1 MDNNKLSSRFLKQN
15 SEQNFSN
22 KLNKLNENNIF
33 GIEEVPNNKIE
44 EDFRK
49 ALLEKIDTIPV
60 WFEYSQ
66 NRQKELIKNFV
77 EARIASEDIKLEEI
91 DKDIL
96 IDNLLSSITNFGA
109 IQELLDKE
117 NVQAVI
123 VNGTKSI
130 HIEIDGRILNTE
142 SCLNEKQLKFLISS
156 ISNMSGIEKFKGIN
170 QFAIKNYSI
179 SFVSND
185 ICLNGPNITIRKK
198 SVFTPEYLIKKGMFT
213 SEIYEFLISAIDMK
227 KNIVISGGI
236 NSGKTTLIDAII
248 SKPLKNK
255 RTFILEN
262 NPQINFDSNSVV
274 KFKNNDGI
282 ISYIA
287 KSSPEYLVCDLN
299 YIEPEF
305 IDMNGFITTIR
316 ANSTDS
322 AIQVLIGMCVVGG
335 LPAKFAKSK
344 ALKNFD
350 YIIQLEKF
358 EDGISRISSIVELT
372 PSKTMQASIKTIAK
386 YADGEFI
393 TQIPQPFTSMRAKT
407 ILV

>member
-1 MDNNKLSSRFLKQN
+1 MENNKLSSRFLKQN
-15 SEQNFSN
+15 SKNTLSQ
-22 KLNKLNENNIF
+22 KLNKFSEGNVF
-33 GIEEVPNNKIE
+33 DIEEIPNKKLE

-77 EARIASEDIKLEEI
+77 EGRITSEDIKIEEI

-96 IDNLLSSITNFGA
+96 IDNLMNSITNFGA
-109 IQELLDKE
+109 VQELLDKE

-123 VNGTKSI
+123 ANGIKSI
-130 HIEIDGRILNTE
+130 YIEINGKILNTE
-142 SCLNEKQLKFLISS
+142 TCLSEKQLKFLISS
-156 ISNMSGIEKFKGIN
+156 ISNMSGIEKFNGIN
-170 QFAIKNYSI
+170 QFSIKDYLI
-179 SFVSND
+179 SVVGNN

-198 SVFTPEYLIKKGMFT
+198 SVFTPEYLIKSGMLT
-213 SEIYEFLISAIDMK
+213 NEIYEFLISAIDMK

-274 KFKNNDGI
+274 KFKNNEGI

-305 IDMNGFITTIR
+305 IDMNGVITTIR

-335 LPAKFAKSK
+335 LPAKFAKNK

-350 YIIQLEKF
+350 YIVHLEKC
-358 EDGISRISSIVELT
+358 EDGISRITSIVELT
-372 PSKTMQASIKTIAK
+372 PAKTMQASIKTIVK
-386 YADGEFI
+386 YVDGEFI
-393 TQIPQPFTSMRAKT
+393 TQIPQPYTSMRAKAL
-407 ILV
+407 LV

>member
-1 MDNNKLSSRFLKQN
+1 MENNKLSSRFLKQN
-15 SEQNFSN
+15 SKNTLSQ
-22 KLNKLNENNIF
+22 KLNKFSEGNVF
-33 GIEEVPNNKIE
+33 DIEEIPNKKLE

-77 EARIASEDIKLEEI
+77 EGRIISEDIKIEEI

-96 IDNLLSSITNFGA
+96 IDNLMNSITNFGA
-109 IQELLDKE
+109 VQELLDKE

-130 HIEIDGRILNTE
+130 YIEINGKILNTE
-142 SCLNEKQLKFLISS
+142 TCLSEKQLKFLISS
-156 ISNMSGIEKFKGIN
+156 ISNMSGIEKFNGIN
-170 QFAIKNYSI
+170 QFSIKDYLI
-179 SFVSND
+179 SVVGNN

-198 SVFTPEYLIKKGMFT
+198 SVFTPEYLIKSGMLT
-213 SEIYEFLISAIDMK
+213 NEIYEFLISAIDMK

-236 NSGKTTLIDAII
+236 NSGKTSLINAII

-262 NPQINFDSNSVV
+262 SPQITFDSNSSV
-274 KFKNNDGI
+274 KFKNDDGI

-305 IDMNGFITTIR
+305 IDMNGVITTIR

-322 AIQVLIGMCVVGG
+322 AIQALIGMCVVGG
-335 LPAKFAKSK
+335 LPAKFAKNK

-350 YIIQLEKF
+350 YIVHLEKS
-358 EDGISRISSIVELT
+358 EDGISRITSIVELT
-372 PSKTMQASIKTIAK
+372 PAKTMQASIKTIVK
-386 YADGEFI
+386 YVDGEFI
-393 TQIPQPFTSMRAKT
+393 TQIPQPYTSMRAKAL
-407 ILV
+407 LV